1 MRKLVIIGASGH
13 GKVVADIAEKNE
25 YKNIVFLD
33 DSELTECAGF
43 PVVGRSTDAWLYKE
57 TSEFVIAIG
66 KADIRQKIQ
75 ESLKGYEF
83 AVLVHPNASVS
94 RNVEI
99 GKGTVVMAGAV
110 INSNSVVGRGCII
123 NTGASIDHDDKIGDY
138 VHISVG
144 AHIAGSVTVGSRS
157 WLGIG
162 SCVINNLH
170 ICSDCMIGAGA
181 VVIRD
186 INERG
191 TYVGNP
197 ARRIR

>member
-13 GKVVADIAEKNE
+13 GKVIADIAEKNE

-66 KADIRQKIQ
+66 KANIRQKIQ
-75 ESLKGYEF
+75 ESLKGYKF

-99 GKGTVVMAGAV
+99 GKGTVVMALSL
-110 INSNSVVGRGCII
+110 I
-123 NTGASIDHDDKIGDY
+123 
-138 VHISVG
+138 HI
-144 AHIAGSVTVGSRS
+144 
-157 WLGIG
+157 
-162 SCVINNLH
+162 
-170 ICSDCMIGAGA
+170 
-181 VVIRD
+181 
-186 INERG
+186 
-191 TYVGNP
+191 
-197 ARRIR
+197 